1 MFHTSRSGSGRLV
14 GLHVSAWLFAL
25 LLTGCAADAQEPLDA
40 RRAELARARMVDT
53 QIRARGVTNRRV
65 LDAMRTV
72 PRHLF
77 VPPSV
82 RVQAYE
88 DQPLPIGAGQTISQP
103 YMVAVMTELLDPQP
117 GDRVLE
123 VGTGSGYQAA
133 VLAELVSEVISI
145 EIIPELAE
153 SARHRLADL
162 GYHSVTVT
170 TGDGYLGSPE
180 RAPFD
185 GIVVT
190 AAPKEVPPLL
200 VDQLRVGGHLVIP
213 VGGSSQTLQLLE
225 RTEQGVRR
233 KKLFEVRFV
242 PMTGK
247 SR

>member
-1 MFHTSRSGSGRLV
+1 MAALLYV
-14 GLHVSAWLFAL
+14 CAWLLAVP
-25 LLTGCAADAQEPLDA
+25 LTGCAADAKEPLDP

-82 RVQAYE
+82 RAQAYE

-103 YMVAVMTELLDPQP
+103 YMVAVMTELLDPQAD
-117 GDRVLE
+117 DRVLE

-153 SARHRLADL
+153 SARRRLADL
-162 GYHSVTVT
+162 GYHNVTVI
-170 TGDGYLGSPE
+170 TGDGYRGSPA

-200 VDQLRVGGHLVIP
+200 VEQLRVGGQLVIP
-213 VGGSSQTLQLLE
+213 VGGMSQTLQVLE

-233 KKLFEVRFV
+233 KQLFEVRFV

>member
-1 MFHTSRSGSGRLV
+1 M
-14 GLHVSAWLFAL
+14 
-25 LLTGCAADAQEPLDA
+25 
-40 RRAELARARMVDT
+40 
-53 QIRARGVTNRRV
+53 
-65 LDAMRTV
+65 
-72 PRHLF
+72 
-77 VPPSV
+77 
-82 RVQAYE
+82 
-88 DQPLPIGAGQTISQP
+88 
-103 YMVAVMTELLDPQP
+103 
-117 GDRVLE
+117 
-123 VGTGSGYQAA
+123 
-133 VLAELVSEVISI
+133 ISI

-180 RAPFD
+180 QAPFD

-190 AAPKEVPPLL
+190 AAPKEVPPFL

-213 VGGSSQTLQLLE
+213 VGGSSQTLQLPE
-225 RTEQGVRR
+225 RTQQGVRR